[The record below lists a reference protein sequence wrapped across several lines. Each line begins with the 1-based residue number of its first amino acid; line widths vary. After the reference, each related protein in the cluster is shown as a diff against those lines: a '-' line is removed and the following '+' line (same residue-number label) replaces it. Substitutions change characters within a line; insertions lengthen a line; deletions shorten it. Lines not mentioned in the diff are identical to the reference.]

1 MLLFFPQDVYRI
13 FTTDVAVIDMGK
25 VYLRIMVVHF
35 FASAFVGAFQ
45 AMVTGCGFVSLGFA
59 IGILDGVVCKI
70 GLSLLFVN
78 VMGMGYV
85 GYFMGI
91 AFSRI
96 LPGILCFAYY
106 LSGKWKTRKLL
117 SD

>member
-1 MLLFFPQDVYRI
+1 
-13 FTTDVAVIDMGK
+13 
-25 VYLRIMVVHF
+25 
-35 FASAFVGAFQ
+35 
-45 AMVTGCGFVSLGFA
+45 
-59 IGILDGVVCKI
+59 
-70 GLSLLFVN
+70 
-78 VMGMGYV
+78 MGMGYV